1 MSTLAVF
8 AVALG
13 VLDSARFWPQTARV
27 HRMQISDGLSFLA
40 VSVGVN
46 GCVMWLIYA
55 VRSDL
60 LSLVPST
67 ASTLGASALLAL
79 LLVRLQRL
87 SVGRWASGIG
97 LVLAGGT
104 AAYLLPLPVLGA
116 VLVVE
121 GVASHLPYLFAAF
134 RSSHPDAVSLT
145 GWSLTL
151 LSAALWAVM
160 GVVLEDLP
168 TLVWAASALL
178 SAVLILLR
186 CLPLR
191 RAARAAAN

>member
-186 CLPLR
+186 CLPRR